1 MEGLPGLLVQEFWT
15 DPVQAL
21 LWYRAAER
29 VRRAPWHPE
38 GFSHLLP
45 TAYQAVL
52 ETERGALEL
61 LPKVVFDDSELFYE
75 FFLGYRFL
83 PLVAVKDLGFSWSL
97 RLCDIQSVRR
107 KVSANG

>member
-1 MEGLPGLLVQEFWT
+1 VEAVVEGLPGLLVQEFWT

-21 LWYRAAER
+21 LRYRAAER

-52 ETERGALEL
+52 ETERGGLEL
-61 LPKVVFDDSELFYE
+61 LPKERCKGISPHMATV
-75 FFLGYRFL
+75 
-83 PLVAVKDLGFSWSL
+83 DL
-97 RLCDIQSVRR
+97 
-107 KVSANG
+107 AN